1 MKTFLIETLTLIFL
15 PFITFP
21 SDYRLLYIREMKYY
35 PVRGRYMMWCGWLIH
50 HGDIEQWYGDKYEW
64 LHKNIHLMQART
76 HFLSW
81 PGFYISYLWE
91 TFTGFLVC
99 GAWLE
104 GIRMNKYEME
114 AQSNKEDIYY
124 VSEYKST
131 NLNKYKMKLEDKAQN
146 SRKERQ

>member
-1 MKTFLIETLTLIFL
+1 MKTFLIETLTLLIL

-21 SDYRLLYIREMKYY
+21 SDYRLLYIHEMKYY
-35 PVRGRYMMWCGWLIH
+35 PVKGRYMMWCGWLIH
-50 HGDIEQWYGDKYEW
+50 HGDFEQWYGDKYEW

-91 TFTGFLVC
+91 TLMGAIVC
-99 GAWLE
+99 HSWSE
-104 GIRMNKYEME
+104 GIRMNKYERE

-146 SRKERQ
+146 SRKEWQ